1 MNSGISL
8 SGLSLSRAYSAG
20 RSFPEQHRVYRPDE
34 EGSIAGFDVNQWK
47 DALAKSTTNALV
59 TASSSV
65 KRVLSILS
73 DRRPGGGAR
82 QSKDTTWLSE
92 EGYPAK
98 ACPSSIPSTFWPMTA
113 EDILQYCAD
122 HACDLQTNEAM
133 AMVHRLYDIAL
144 FEHDIEEERAKKAL
158 EWIEVLKRDINATSM
173 RDNKSLSQFE
183 EECTSAIETASRFGR
198 GSLLWKLVEDRVPDA
213 KIAEYLTRPEHGHL
227 LQIYSYVTG
236 LNRIQNMKPI
246 LIVNLVKQ
254 HLFPGVGD
262 PVVSLHALAMGGAPA
277 FAVLFDAAEIH
288 AFINVP
294 DDYDAARLAL
304 ANAGVNVGRNPLCML
319 RNPRNLSA
327 IPSIV
332 NSIIVKRS
340 QNDRSD
346 TFLAT
351 SQTGAGDVLKL
362 VLVCLRYNVA
372 RRILSQYYGP
382 STGDALFGLSTK
394 SVQMGIERL
403 DAAEAELSGI
413 RCEPSINHRLIQEV
427 IQYYCSDD
435 VLTQVEGRNQ
445 IDVGAQ
451 FICVERAQFID

>member
-1 MNSGISL
+1 MNSGTSL
-8 SGLSLSRAYSAG
+8 SGLSLSRAYSAS
-20 RSFPEQHRVYRPDE
+20 RSFPEQHRVHRPDE
-34 EGSIAGFDVNQWK
+34 EGSIPGFDVNQWK

-82 QSKDTTWLSE
+82 QSKDTTWLSA

-98 ACPSSIPSTFWPMTA
+98 ACPSSITSTFWPMTV

-158 EWIEVLKRDINATSM
+158 ECIEVLKRDINATSM
-173 RDNKSLSQFE
+173 RDNKSLSRFE

-227 LQIYSYVTG
+227 LQTYSYVTG
-236 LNRIQNMKPI
+236 LNRFQNMKPI

-262 PVVSLHALAMGGAPA
+262 PVVILHAC
-277 FAVLFDAAEIH
+277 
-288 AFINVP
+288 N
-294 DDYDAARLAL
+294 
-304 ANAGVNVGRNPLCML
+304 GRRPS
-319 RNPRNLSA
+319 PRSA
-327 IPSIV
+327 IRCSR
-332 NSIIVKRS
+332 NSRVY
-340 QNDRSD
+340 Q
-346 TFLAT
+346 
-351 SQTGAGDVLKL
+351 
-362 VLVCLRYNVA
+362 C
-372 RRILSQYYGP
+372 P
-382 STGDALFGLSTK
+382 
-394 SVQMGIERL
+394 
-403 DAAEAELSGI
+403 
-413 RCEPSINHRLIQEV
+413 
-427 IQYYCSDD
+427 
-435 VLTQVEGRNQ
+435 
-445 IDVGAQ
+445 
-451 FICVERAQFID
+451 